1 MIDDTVRLIL
11 NVLRRQC
18 HAGFICLHDTS
29 MLHPTI
35 DIISQTQYRM
45 YWTGLVQM
53 IDDTYTHELVHRW
66 LPSLCRVL
74 DVIRSRSWLID
85 QWDIIRTV
93 LFDQAWPHAH
103 EHKSRCASRMW
114 YNRRRTISNKYR
126 TERYTH
132 THTRTSLLLSEQWI
146 ARTKLFVTIMSI
158 VCCWSLF
165 DKTLLCVLY
174 RSD

>member
-103 EHKSRCASRMW
+103 EHKMRIKDVIQSEKDDFEQ
-114 YNRRRTISNKYR
+114 ISYR
-126 TERYTH
+126 TVHTH
-132 THTRTSLLLSEQWI
+132 THTNISP
-146 ARTKLFVTIMSI
+146 I
-158 VCCWSLF
+158 VRAMNS
-165 DKTLLCVLY
+165 TN
-174 RSD
+174 